1 MTTRGL
7 PCKKEVRFSKGDTCR
22 SKKSDKFIIEVL
34 HISHNWV
41 VETL

>member
-7 PCKKEVRFSKGDTCR
+7 PCKKEVRFSKGDTC
-22 SKKSDKFIIEVL
+22 KSDKFIIEVL